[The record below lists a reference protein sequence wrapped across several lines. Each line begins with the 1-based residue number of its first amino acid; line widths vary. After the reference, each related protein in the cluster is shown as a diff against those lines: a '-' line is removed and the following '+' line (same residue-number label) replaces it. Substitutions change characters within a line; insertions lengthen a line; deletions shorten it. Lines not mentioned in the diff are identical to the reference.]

1 MIRIRNLSKS
11 YKDGTHALWGV
22 SMDLKARSTAILG
35 RNGAGKTTLL
45 RILSTQLLPTGGTA
59 TIDGRDVITDA
70 EYIRKSIVS
79 IPQEAMPMGYL
90 TPTEHLQ
97 VYLSARRMPSW
108 EAERVIR
115 RVLRQLGMW
124 EYRDKSADELSGGM
138 KRKIFV
144 AMAVASK
151 ADLVFLDE
159 PTVGLDPI
167 SRIEVWSALKKL
179 KGNMVLTT
187 HYLDEAAELTDDI
200 VLIDEGRV
208 KAHGTI
214 EGLLKR
220 MKGKVRVET
229 ESRARGQHRIGGLAI
244 SYVDVSEANRYAA
257 KGYKVKQIGLE
268 DLFIM
273 KGEKPKA
280 GEDYEF

>member
-1 MIRIRNLSKS
+1 MIRIRNLGKS
-11 YKDGTHALWGV
+11 YKDGTHALRGV
-22 SMDLKARSTAILG
+22 SLDLKARSTAILG

-59 TIDGRDVITDA
+59 EIDGRDVISDA
-70 EYIRKSIVS
+70 ESIRRTIVS
-79 IPQEAMPMGYL
+79 IPQEAMPMGYI
-90 TPTEHLQ
+90 TPAEHLRI
-97 VYLSARRMPSW
+97 YLSARRMPPR
-108 EAERVIR
+108 EAERAIR
-115 RVLRQLGMW
+115 RVFRQLGMW
-124 EYRDKSADELSGGM
+124 EFKDKASDELSGGM

-144 AMAVASK
+144 AMAIASK

-179 KGNMVLTT
+179 KGNLLLTT
-187 HYLDEAAELTDDI
+187 HYLDEAAELCDDI
-200 VLIDEGRV
+200 VLIDRGRV

-214 EGLLKR
+214 DGLLKR

-229 ESRARGQHRIGGLAI
+229 NSRAKGQHRIGGLSI
-244 SYVDVSEANRYAA
+244 SYVNASEANRYAA
-257 KGYKVKQIGLE
+257 RGYKVKQIGLE
-268 DLFIM
+268 DLFII
-273 KGEKPKA
+273 KGERLR